1 MSSHTTIAADR
12 KPRGKVRQA
21 AALSDKPGP
30 PGLFAVITWGCAG
43 TKWLAQV
50 LNGHPDV
57 FCVHAL
63 RFCLGVGE
71 GVSERL
77 DDVQILSAVE
87 RMGAGL
93 PLAGEVHGLARTSV
107 PRLRARFGT
116 RFRCAGLVRS
126 PAPRLRS
133 QLALFETNHYSAAA
147 WPNMEYVESLWGYE
161 RIAHHVRSYDRL
173 MFVHAVNMLNAGIE
187 EQELFPLFRL
197 EDLSTCPLSL
207 RAFIR
212 HISGGQVETHDRYLA
227 WAQTQGAPNS
237 HVSLAG
243 RRPRAF
249 EAWQTEVIRTMLR
262 PEAVVAY
269 RALGY
274 ELPDDWLST
283 AAAA

>member
-1 MSSHTTIAADR
+1 MSSHSASAADR
-12 KPRGKVRQA
+12 KPRDAGS
-21 AALSDKPGP
+21 LSDRPAAPGM
-30 PGLFAVITWGCAG
+30 FAVITWGCAG

-63 RFCLGVGE
+63 RYCLGVGQ
-71 GVSERL
+71 GVPERL

-107 PRLRARFGT
+107 PRLRARFGA

-147 WPNMEYVESLWGYE
+147 WPNMEYVESLRGYA
-161 RIAHHVRSYDRL
+161 RIAAHVRSYDRL
-173 MFVHAVNMLNAGIE
+173 MFVHAVNMLNAVIE

-197 EDLSTCPLSL
+197 EDLSTCPASL

-212 HISGGQVETHDRYLA
+212 HISAGRVEVTEDYVT
-227 WAQTQGAPNS
+227 WAQNQGAPNS
-237 HVSLAG
+237 HVALAG
-243 RRPRAF
+243 RRPRSF
-249 EAWQTEVIRTMLR
+249 QPWQIEVIRTILR
-262 PEAVVAY
+262 PEAILAY

-274 ELPDDWLST
+274 ELPDDWLSS